1 MTGRISLGLRLSPI
15 AAVLVLAACGGGGG
29 GEAKTTT
36 TTTTTATTAPSTT
49 AASSTTFRVYFL
61 QDGKVQPV
69 ARTVDATP
77 AVAGAALAEL
87 ASGPAAVEQRT
98 LGLASA
104 VPSSTKFDDLAIEN
118 GVATLTATGSLGA
131 RALAQVVYTLTQF
144 PTVKAVETGGKRY
157 TRADFEDETPAIL
170 VESPLPFQTVKSPL
184 HATGTANTFEATFQ
198 YQLADPQARLLRQ
211 NFVTATSGNGVRGTF
226 DFTQP
231 FEVESDGL
239 GKLTVYEQSAENGQ
253 PIHVVQIP
261 LQLER

>member
-29 GEAKTTT
+29 EAERTVP
-36 TTTTTATTAPSTT
+36 TAPSTTAPSTT
-49 AASSTTFRVYFL
+49 TASSTMLRVYFL
-61 QDGKVQPV
+61 QNGKVQPV

-87 ASGPAAVEQRT
+87 AGGPSAVEQRT

-104 VPSSTKFDDLAIEN
+104 VPSSTTFDDLAIGN
-118 GVATLTATGSLGA
+118 SVATFTKPGSLGS

-170 VESPLPFQTVKSPL
+170 VESPLPFQTVTSPL
-184 HATGTANTFEATFQ
+184 HATGTANTFEATFL
-198 YQLADPQARLLRQ
+198 YQLADPQARLLKQ
-211 NFVTATSGNGVRGTF
+211 DYVTATSGNGVRGTF

-231 FEVESDGL
+231 FEVQSSGL

-253 PIHVVQIP
+253 PVHVVRIP